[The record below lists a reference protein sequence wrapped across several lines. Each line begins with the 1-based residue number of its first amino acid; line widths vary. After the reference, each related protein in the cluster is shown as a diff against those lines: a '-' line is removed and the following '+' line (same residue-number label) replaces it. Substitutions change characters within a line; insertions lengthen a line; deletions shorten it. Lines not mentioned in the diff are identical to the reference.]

1 MEVEGLPVFR
11 SHHRCVR
18 RRPLTIP
25 GSQQQGPEAMSGTGA
40 TLFTDSSVRVRR
52 YSVIVGKVSVDANVA
67 ENDGSPVFIGDS
79 SLGSA
84 PGALILFRRP
94 RRDGQDGTM
103 GNGHTARRDWW
114 ALSSFFCEKGGGA
127 LSPIAQTGRCCVW
140 LWWAGV
146 VVSCCVVVGMCEE
159 PIPVWDVASIANLG
173 LVWGSPSHPD
183 HQMACALRS
192 LRPMP
197 GRITAQCPQWT
208 WHLPMPAPFN
218 VTSFR
223 FPSAL
228 PDSCQQRLQ
237 WVGVLIQEG
246 RRDGYSTLLASLA
259 TFIPGVFLRVPFVFS
274 PSPPTR
280 PLDLEP

>member
-1 MEVEGLPVFR
+1 MPVFR

-103 GNGHTARRDWW
+103 GNGHKARRDWW

-208 WHLPMPAPFN
+208 WLALADACSVQRHLLPFPQCSPRFLPTTVAVGWCVDTGGQARWLQHIARLARDLDPWCFPARPVCLFSL
-218 VTSFR
+218 TSNT
-223 FPSAL
+223 SIG
-228 PDSCQQRLQ
+228 S
-237 WVGVLIQEG
+237 
-246 RRDGYSTLLASLA
+246 
-259 TFIPGVFLRVPFVFS
+259 
-274 PSPPTR
+274 
-280 PLDLEP
+280 

>member
-1 MEVEGLPVFR
+1 MGQWEMGTRPEETGGRFPVFF
-11 SHHRCVR
+11 
-18 RRPLTIP
+18 
-25 GSQQQGPEAMSGTGA
+25 A
-40 TLFTDSSVRVRR
+40 
-52 YSVIVGKVSVDANVA
+52 K
-67 ENDGSPVFIGDS
+67 
-79 SLGSA
+79 
-84 PGALILFRRP
+84 
-94 RRDGQDGTM
+94 
-103 GNGHTARRDWW
+103 
-114 ALSSFFCEKGGGA
+114 KGGGA
-127 LSPIAQTGRCCVW
+127 LSPVAQTGRCCVR

-146 VVSCCVVVGMCEE
+146 VVSCCVVVGMCDE

-183 HQMACALRS
+183 HQMVCALRS

-246 RRDGYSTLLASLA
+246 RRDSYSTLLASLA
-259 TFIPGVFLRVPFVFS
+259 TLIPGVFLRVPFVFS